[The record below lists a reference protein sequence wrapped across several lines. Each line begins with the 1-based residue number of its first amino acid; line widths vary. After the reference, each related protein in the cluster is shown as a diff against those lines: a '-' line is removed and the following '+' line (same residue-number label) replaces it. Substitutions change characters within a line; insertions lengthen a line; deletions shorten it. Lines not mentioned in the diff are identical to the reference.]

1 MRERVCAT
9 VRRLLQSGCAL
20 VMRCGIC
27 DVSARQSSA
36 PSRLSSERSS
46 PTARLPHVSSFAPP
60 LANGERI
67 EVRGCSGKFT
77 SCSNPHPAPLPRSGR
92 GVPHT
97 QLARDL
103 CLFRVLPVIKQTSV
117 YYAAIRSELKASGSP
132 IPAND
137 AWIAALA
144 RQHRMPIVTRDIHLD
159 RVKNIERLAS
169 DQSGGTPP
177 HSKAPRAKQPDPP

>member
-1 MRERVCAT
+1 M
-9 VRRLLQSGCAL
+9 L
-20 VMRCGIC
+20 
-27 DVSARQSSA
+27 DY
-36 PSRLSSERSS
+36 LSSYRWK
-46 PTARLPHVSSFAPP
+46 PCPQDRGKLNPP
-60 LANGERI
+60 
-67 EVRGCSGKFT
+67 
-77 SCSNPHPAPLPRSGR
+77 PLPRSGR

-144 RQHRMPIVTRDIHLD
+144 RQHRIPIVTRDIHFGQGE
-159 RVKNIERLAS
+159 NIERLATAL
-169 DQSGGTPP
+169 QSTTRT
-177 HSKAPRAKQPDPP
+177 PRADSAKPL